1 MVRMI
6 HPAPEVTRSRLRIP
20 DGFLPDFLE
29 SLAGDHAQETSESAR
44 KQEGSLAAILLVFW

>member
-1 MVRMI
+1 MI

>member
-1 MVRMI
+1 MI

-44 KQEGSLAAILLVFW
+44 KQEVSLAAILLVFW